1 VAIVTEYYWPAV
13 PGLSIP
19 GRPDSTIVAVA
30 LKGDWRDRL
39 PVTSRGPIWEA
50 ACGVTCCRAEDTA
63 HQEAQ
68 QQDGTGVVRPAE
80 LAGLDKSQAS
90 RAPKGRETVGAVR
103 HDRQT
108 HEYRPGS
115 RLPSRMLATKR
126 RAFSS
131 PRRIRC
137 GRFDPGIT
145 EWDRTRTS
153 AEMTGFIHR
162 TVR

>member
-115 RLPSRMLATKR
+115 RLPSRMLATNGAPSAA
-126 RAFSS
+126 RASYDADAF
-131 PRRIRC
+131 IRASRN
-137 GRFDPGIT
+137 G
-145 EWDRTRTS
+145 
-153 AEMTGFIHR
+153 
-162 TVR
+162 TVLVRLPK